1 MTKLA
6 QDLESKGILSD
17 TNIILN
23 AVFLSFSFATWRARK
38 FTVSSLSTLPTRV
51 NMVLIGNVGIDAHV
65 ISAVAGTWISNEAT
79 GNYTWV
85 AK

>member
-1 MTKLA
+1 
-6 QDLESKGILSD
+6 
-17 TNIILN
+17 
-23 AVFLSFSFATWRARK
+23 
-38 FTVSSLSTLPTRV
+38 
-51 NMVLIGNVGIDAHV
+51 MVLIGNVGIDAHV